1 MKALN
6 YITQLPEYK
15 AQLERQIDVLEI
27 AEGFTQKEKKTL
39 LAIYKQLLFEINCIL
54 HTDENISEAVN
65 QMEVFNPIAVN

>member
-1 MKALN
+1 MTALI

-15 AQLERQIDVLEI
+15 AQLERQIEVLEI
-27 AEGFTQKEKKTL
+27 AEGFTSKEKETL

-54 HTDENISEAVN
+54 HTDENISEVVN